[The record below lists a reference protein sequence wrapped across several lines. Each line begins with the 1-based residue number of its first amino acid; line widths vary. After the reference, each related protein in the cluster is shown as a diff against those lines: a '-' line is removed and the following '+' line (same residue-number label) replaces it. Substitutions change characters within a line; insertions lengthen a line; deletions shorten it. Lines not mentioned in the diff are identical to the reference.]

1 MTKATTQHE
10 DFRLLQ
16 RRLLVLRLALLIGLV
31 VLFSRIWYL
40 QVIKGGFYRELSEQN
55 RVRTVPVRPARGLI
69 YDRHGELLANN
80 IPSFNLYA
88 TPEDMKDRQ
97 QLATTLEDL
106 IGLSRTETL
115 KRLARPS
122 HSYLPILVKGGLT
135 LREAAEV
142 EGHRLD
148 LPGLRI
154 QPESQ
159 RNYLHGLLGSHLLG
173 YVGEV
178 SPEQQ
183 DEPAFADLAPG
194 SVVGKTGVE
203 KTFDQVIRG
212 KPGQKTIEVDARG
225 TERKTLTVVEQT
237 SGDDL
242 YLSLD
247 LTLQRMAESMLNE
260 EAGAVVALDPRNGDV
275 LVLASRPGFD
285 PNVLSHG
292 LTGAAWDQIARDG
305 RHPLTN
311 RAIQGLYPPGSTFKI
326 MVASA
331 ALESSKWSPG
341 TKVHCTGQF
350 PFGNHVFK
358 DWKKGGHGTMNLY
371 QAVVH
376 SCDVYFYLLGNRLG
390 IDAIAEAARQYGL
403 GQATGIELPGE
414 RSGIVPS
421 TEWKMRARREPWY
434 PGETISAAI
443 GQGYVTVTPL
453 QMATATAAVANG
465 GVLYKPRL
473 VRAIRERSTG
483 QIRDLLP
490 TEKGLVSMDSDS
502 FAVLQQALRGVVV
515 EGTGKRAQSKLVE
528 IAGKTGTAQN
538 VSSKYQKPEGEETPK
553 QFRDHA
559 WFVAYA
565 PVDRPRIAL
574 AVVVENTGHGGT
586 FAAPIAKA
594 IIEEYMKDSANHARE
609 PHSG

>member
-40 QVIKGGFYRELSEQN
+40 QVVKGGFYRELSEQN

-88 TPEDMKDRQ
+88 TPEDMKDRL
-97 QLATTLEDL
+97 QLATTLEEL
-106 IGLSRTETL
+106 IGLSRTDTL
-115 KRLARPS
+115 KRLSRQS
-122 HSYLPILVKGGLT
+122 HSYVPILVKGGLT

-148 LPGLRI
+148 LPGFRI
-154 QPESQ
+154 QAESQ
-159 RNYLHGLLGSHLLG
+159 RNYLHGLVGSHLLG

-183 DEPAFADLAPG
+183 DEPAFADLIPG

-225 TERKTLTVVEQT
+225 SERKTLTVTEQT

-247 LTLQRMAESMLNE
+247 LTLQRLAESLLNE
-260 EAGAVVALDPRNGDV
+260 EAGAVVAVDPRNGDV

-285 PNVLSHG
+285 PNLLSHG
-292 LTGAAWDQIARDG
+292 MTGAAWDQIARDG

-311 RAIQGLYPPGSTFKI
+311 RAIQGIYPPGSIFKI

-331 ALESSKWSPG
+331 ALESSKWSPS
-341 TKVHCTGQF
+341 TKVHCSGQF
-350 PFGNHVFK
+350 PFGNHVFR

-371 QAVVH
+371 QAVVN

-403 GQATGIELPGE
+403 GQPTGIELPGE

-421 TEWKMRARREPWY
+421 TEWKIRARREPWY

-443 GQGYVTVTPL
+443 GQGYVSVTPL

-473 VRAIRERSTG
+473 VRAIKERSTG
-483 QIRDLLP
+483 QVRDLLP
-490 TEKGLVSMDSDS
+490 TEKGLVKMDSDS
-502 FAVLQQALRGVVV
+502 FAALQHALRGVVV
-515 EGTGKRAQSKLVE
+515 EGTGKRAQSKIVQ

-538 VSSKYQKPEGEETPK
+538 VGAKFQRPEGEETPK

-594 IIEEYMKDSANHARE
+594 IIEEYMKDNATHDRE
-609 PHSG
+609 PHS

>member
-40 QVIKGGFYRELSEQN
+40 QVVKGGFYRELSEQN

-88 TPEDMKDRQ
+88 TPEDMKDRL
-97 QLATTLEDL
+97 QLATTLEEL
-106 IGLSRTETL
+106 IGLSRTDTL
-115 KRLARPS
+115 KRLSRQS
-122 HSYLPILVKGGLT
+122 HSYVPILVKGGLT

-148 LPGLRI
+148 LPGFRI
-154 QPESQ
+154 QAESQ
-159 RNYLHGLLGSHLLG
+159 RNYLHGLVGSHLLG

-183 DEPAFADLAPG
+183 DEPAFADLIPG

-225 TERKTLTVVEQT
+225 SERKTLTVTEQT

-247 LTLQRMAESMLNE
+247 LTLQRLAESLLNE
-260 EAGAVVALDPRNGDV
+260 EAGAVVAVDPRNGDV

-285 PNVLSHG
+285 PNLLSHG
-292 LTGAAWDQIARDG
+292 MTGAAWDQIARDG

-311 RAIQGLYPPGSTFKI
+311 RAIQGIYPPGSTFKI
-326 MVASA
+326 MVSSA
-331 ALESSKWSPG
+331 ALESSKWSPS
-341 TKVHCTGQF
+341 TKVHCSGQF
-350 PFGNHVFK
+350 PFGNHVFR

-371 QAVVH
+371 QAVVN

-403 GQATGIELPGE
+403 GQPTGIELPGE

-421 TEWKMRARREPWY
+421 TEWKIRARREPWY

-443 GQGYVTVTPL
+443 GQGYVSVTPL

-473 VRAIRERSTG
+473 VRAIKERSTG
-483 QIRDLLP
+483 QVRDLLP
-490 TEKGLVSMDSDS
+490 TEKGLVKMDTDS
-502 FAVLQQALRGVVV
+502 FAALQHALRGVVV
-515 EGTGKRAQSKLVE
+515 EGTGKRAQSKIVQ

-538 VSSKYQKPEGEETPK
+538 VGAKFQRPEGEETPK

-594 IIEEYMKDSANHARE
+594 IIEEYMKDNATHDRE
-609 PHSG
+609 PHS

>member
-40 QVIKGGFYRELSEQN
+40 QVVKGGFYRELSEQN

-88 TPEDMKDRQ
+88 TPEDMKDRL
-97 QLATTLEDL
+97 QLATTLEEL
-106 IGLSRTETL
+106 IGLSRTDTL
-115 KRLARPS
+115 KRLSRQS
-122 HSYLPILVKGGLT
+122 HSYVPILVKGGLT

-148 LPGLRI
+148 LPGFRI
-154 QPESQ
+154 QAESQ
-159 RNYLHGLLGSHLLG
+159 RNYLHGLVGSHLLG

-183 DEPAFADLAPG
+183 DEPAFADLIPG

-225 TERKTLTVVEQT
+225 SERKTLTVTEQT

-247 LTLQRMAESMLNE
+247 LTLQRLAESLLNE
-260 EAGAVVALDPRNGDV
+260 EAGAVVAVDPRNGDV

-285 PNVLSHG
+285 PNLLSHG
-292 LTGAAWDQIARDG
+292 MTGAAWDQIARDG

-311 RAIQGLYPPGSTFKI
+311 RAIQGIYPPGSTFKI

-331 ALESSKWSPG
+331 ALESSKWSPS
-341 TKVHCTGQF
+341 TKVHCSGQF
-350 PFGNHVFK
+350 PFGNHVFR

-371 QAVVH
+371 QAVVN

-403 GQATGIELPGE
+403 GQPTGIELPGE

-421 TEWKMRARREPWY
+421 TEWKIRARREPWY

-443 GQGYVTVTPL
+443 GQGYVSVTPL

-473 VRAIRERSTG
+473 VRAIKERSTG
-483 QIRDLLP
+483 QVRDLLP
-490 TEKGLVSMDSDS
+490 TEKGLVKMDTDS
-502 FAVLQQALRGVVV
+502 FAALQHALRGVVV
-515 EGTGKRAQSKLVE
+515 EGTGKRAQSKIVQ

-538 VSSKYQKPEGEETPK
+538 VGAKFQRPEGEETPK

-594 IIEEYMKDSANHARE
+594 IIEEYMKDNATHDRE
-609 PHSG
+609 PHS